1 MCINPLNNPLSGLG
15 LAKQVVKHPAY
26 ALGGLTGAML
36 SAGKKSQ
43 GNQRYGGGPNG
54 DGSMS

>member
-36 SAGKKSQ
+36 STGKKSQ
-43 GNQRYGGGPNG
+43 GSQRGGNNG
-54 DGSMS
+54 DGSFS